1 MALLPAALH
10 PEVAPRR
17 HLVSAGPPRRAV
29 ASRRV
34 GLAELVA
41 GGLLLV
47 GVLVAALLVG
57 GGRPVA
63 PTAGLPDAGAVTGW
77 GQPVVDLLVRVLAV
91 LTVGQLTYAALLG
104 PATATGPGAGAVGAL
119 RGSAAS
125 AAGWLLAE
133 AAALVLTASSLYG
146 VPVTDLSVQGVTGLL
161 TGLPVGRSSMW
172 VGLLLLALVLGC
184 AFLAGPAAGRGV
196 VRHAAPVL
204 LLLALAAVVVPVVL
218 AGHSAAAADHVAAV
232 VSLSVHVVAA
242 SLWVGGLVGV
252 LLHGRDRPAVV
263 TVVRRFSALA
273 LACVVLLTVSGVVAA
288 LLVAG
293 APTWSW
299 TGEGWVRL
307 LLVKT
312 LLLGTL
318 AGLGWWHRRR
328 TVPALAAG
336 LPRSFLRLGLVEVGL
351 MAVTVAVSVALAA
364 SPAPSPTDEVPDA
377 GGGPVTAEGAEAG
390 PGRAAADGSAA
401 DSSDPDSSAP
411 EGAAPD
417 SSDPDGAVADGAV
430 AGQDAGDQ
438 GGAEDM
444 SGHDHGDLS
453 VSVLVD
459 AERFHVAAPVRPGQP
474 VTVYNSSDEAAT
486 ITALDDAFDV
496 QVPARTFITFEAPAT
511 AGEHPFVSRADG
523 ADVDGF
529 ADVLQVRASG

>member
-1 MALLPAALH
+1 M
-10 PEVAPRR
+10 
-17 HLVSAGPPRRAV
+17 
-29 ASRRV
+29 
-34 GLAELVA
+34 

-91 LTVGQLTYAALLG
+91 LTVGQLTYAALLA
-104 PATATGPGAGAVGAL
+104 PATGPGTGAVRAL

-125 AAGWLLAE
+125 GAGWLLAE
-133 AAALVLTASSLYG
+133 AAALLLTASSLYG
-146 VPVTDLSVQGVTGLL
+146 VPVTALSVQGVAGLL
-161 TGLPVGRSSMW
+161 TGLPVGRSSLW
-172 VGLLLLALVLGC
+172 VGLLLVVLVLGC
-184 AFLAGPAAGRGV
+184 ASVAGGPPGGRGAA
-196 VRHAAPVL
+196 RPAAPVL

-218 AGHSAAAADHVAAV
+218 AGHSAAAADHVPAV
-232 VSLSVHVVAA
+232 VSLSVHVVTA

-252 LLHGRDRPAVV
+252 LLHGRDRPVV
-263 TVVRRFSALA
+263 VAAVRRFSALA
-273 LACVVLLTVSGVVAA
+273 LGCVVLLTVTGVVAA

-328 TVPALAAG
+328 TLPALAAG
-336 LPRSFLRLGLVEVGL
+336 LPRSFLRLGVVEVGL

-364 SPAPSPTDEVPDA
+364 SPAPSPADDVPVAGDA
-377 GGGPVTAEGAEAG
+377 PATVGREAGPEGEAPDGAADDGAAGDAAAGAEGAD
-390 PGRAAADGSAA
+390 PGA
-401 DSSDPDSSAP
+401 
-411 EGAAPD
+411 
-417 SSDPDGAVADGAV
+417 
-430 AGQDAGDQ
+430 
-438 GGAEDM
+438 AEDM

-474 VTVYNSSDEAAT
+474 VTVYNSSDEPAT
-486 ITALDDAFDV
+486 ITALDGAFDV
-496 QVPARTFITFEAPAT
+496 QVPARTFITFEAPGT

-523 ADVDGF
+523 EDVDGF
-529 ADVLQVRASG
+529 ADVLRVRAAG